1 MSLNKTLSKILEE
14 KMQTLYV
21 RKPYR
26 SISRRNLWDAIN
38 ENSNEEPKVFFP
50 LDIRVEDEDYL
61 LEAFLPGITAEDLD
75 IQIESNIVT
84 IKGEIKNEQ
93 TEDAR
98 YLLRERP
105 AGIFQRSI
113 ELPNDLDTEKVEAEL
128 KNGVLTLRLP
138 KSELAKPRKIKISN
152 N

>member
-1 MSLNKTLSKILEE
+1 
-14 KMQTLYV
+14 MQTLYV

-26 SISRRNLWDAIN
+26 SISRRNLWDAVN
-38 ENSNEEPKVFFP
+38 QNNNEEPKVIFP
-50 LDIRVEDEDYL
+50 LDIRVEADDYL
-61 LEAFLPGITAEDLD
+61 LEAFLPGVTTDDLD
-75 IQIESNIVT
+75 IQIENNIVT

-93 TEDAR
+93 AEDVR
-98 YLLRERP
+98 YLLKERP

-113 ELPNDLDTEKVEAEL
+113 ELPNDIDTEKVEAEL